1 MMMESS
7 GTTTMADT
15 ASCTAHTT
23 RVIQLYITL
32 QTQEASAASEEDPV
46 VEVEELSSF
55 PLLFYF
61 KTERENHIINK

>member
-1 MMMESS
+1 M
-7 GTTTMADT
+7 
-15 ASCTAHTT
+15 HTVQ
-23 RVIQLYITL
+23 VIQQPIHHPIP
-32 QTQEASAASEEDPV
+32 EALEASEEDPV